1 MAEADPAT
9 VGGDEIV
16 AAIERAPDELLG
28 GLGGDATAKP
38 DEGKKDAG
46 LWWYLLLGIMALS
59 FAELVL
65 GNKTLRH

>member
-1 MAEADPAT
+1 MTESDPAT

-16 AAIERAPDELLG
+16 AAIERAPDEMLG
-28 GLGGDATAKP
+28 GLAGDPTAKP

-46 LWWYLLLGIMALS
+46 LWWYLLLGVMALS